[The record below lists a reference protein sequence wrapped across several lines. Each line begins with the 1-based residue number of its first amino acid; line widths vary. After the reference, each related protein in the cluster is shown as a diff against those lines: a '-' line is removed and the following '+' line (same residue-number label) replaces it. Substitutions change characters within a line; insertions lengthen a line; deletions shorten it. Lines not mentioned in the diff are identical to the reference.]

1 MFTQF
6 ADSGINTPG
15 GFSFLNF
22 KFELC
27 EFVTKIVKETQKA
40 ENKNLRSDGTTAS
53 RKEKREKELE
63 ELNKLLAELG
73 TVSSEPQAEAIES
86 SNKNEDKKEE
96 NKTQGKGKKV
106 KTNKKEI
113 FENVRSEIAAR
124 GDKSKKNKK
133 KEKFHNY

>member
-1 MFTQF
+1 M
-6 ADSGINTPG
+6 
-15 GFSFLNF
+15 
-22 KFELC
+22 
-27 EFVTKIVKETQKA
+27 
-40 ENKNLRSDGTTAS
+40 
-53 RKEKREKELE
+53 E